1 VEREFMS
8 TIPNS
13 AMPHTFAEP
22 EAEQSNGSSFLFDNA
37 RRLAETAREN
47 PKTALAVG
55 AGVVAATAAAT
66 MALSRGR
73 GESETGA
80 GKGRKRKS

>member
-1 VEREFMS
+1 MS

-13 AMPHTFAEP
+13 AMPRTFEQP
-22 EAEQSNGSSFLFDNA
+22 GAEQRNGSSFLFDNA

-47 PKTALAVG
+47 PKTALALG

-66 MALSRGR
+66 VALTRGR
-73 GESETGA
+73 EGA
-80 GKGRKRKS
+80 SSGQSKGRKSKN

>member
-1 VEREFMS
+1 MS

-22 EAEQSNGSSFLFDNA
+22 ETGQSNGSSFLFDNA

-66 MALSRGR
+66 VALSRGR
-73 GESETGA
+73 GGSSRGES
-80 GKGRKRKS
+80 KGRKGKN

>member
-1 VEREFMS
+1 MS
-8 TIPNS
+8 TIPNK
-13 AMPHTFAEP
+13 AIPHAFAES
-22 EAEQSNGSSFLFDNA
+22 EAEDRNGSSFLFDNA

-66 MALSRGR
+66 VALTRGR
-73 GESETGA
+73 GETA
-80 GKGRKRKS
+80 GSKGRKSKR

>member
-1 VEREFMS
+1 MS
-8 TIPNS
+8 TIPNK
-13 AMPHTFAEP
+13 AIPHAFAES
-22 EAEQSNGSSFLFDNA
+22 ETEERNGSSFLFDNA

-66 MALSRGR
+66 VALTRGR
-73 GESETGA
+73 GESGGA
-80 GKGRKRKS
+80 KGRKRKS

>member
-1 VEREFMS
+1 MS
-8 TIPNS
+8 TIPNK
-13 AMPHTFAEP
+13 AIPHAFAET
-22 EAEQSNGSSFLFDNA
+22 EGQESQESNGSSFLLDNA

-66 MALSRGR
+66 VALTRGR
-73 GESETGA
+73 GNASSARSKA
-80 GKGRKRKS
+80 GKKD

>member
-1 VEREFMS
+1 MS

-13 AMPHTFAEP
+13 AIPHAFAEP
-22 EAEQSNGSSFLFDNA
+22 EAEQRNGSSFLFDNA

-66 MALSRGR
+66 VALTRGR
-73 GESETGA
+73 GSA
-80 GKGRKRKS
+80 PSAKRKASKKN